1 MMERQGD
8 SQACMMI
15 VDLDEFVPATHLLR
29 QVKQRVDFTFIYDKV
44 KHLYKPGGRPAE
56 PVLLVK
62 MWLIGYMYGITSE
75 RRLEQEVNMNLAYR
89 WFLGLALNER
99 VPDHSTLSNNR
110 NGRFKDGTL
119 FLDVFEGIVEQ
130 CKQAG
135 LIQGKAVVTDST
147 HVKANVNDALRE
159 TVTVT
164 KEPSE
169 YFKTL
174 EATARKLE
182 AVADEKRQGKK
193 RGRKGGGSSAKP
205 KEREE
210 VRSQT
215 DPDAA
220 ILGRPGKP
228 SGFHYLAHVTVEP
241 THGIVVDA
249 LATPSNLSDHEPYVG
264 CIRRAKKRINVEEA
278 AADAGYDFI
287 AVHQPLAELGV
298 TTYIPAV
305 EHRSG
310 TDDGSR
316 FSVRDFVYDPETDAF
331 HCPGGKTLSFTS
343 VKDFDK
349 MYRAKQ
355 KDCKA
360 CPLASQCLSA
370 SAKYRRLNRPIHQ
383 EYLEAAHERNKTER
397 YMNLMRQRRI
407 WSEGTFA
414 ILKAC
419 HGLRRA
425 IRRGLDNMQEQ
436 LLMASTALN
445 MRRMV
450 AAMK

>member
-8 SQACMMI
+8 SQTCMMI
-15 VDLDEFVPATHLLR
+15 VDLDKFVPATHLLR
-29 QVKQRVDFTFIYDKV
+29 QVKRNVDFTFIYDKV

-89 WFLGLALNER
+89 WFLGLPLDER

-135 LIQGKAVVTDST
+135 LIEGRAVVTDST
-147 HVKANVNDALRE
+147 HVKANVNDEVRE

-174 EATARKLE
+174 EATAREL
-182 AVADEKRQGKK
+182 AASADEKRQGKK
-193 RGRKGGGSSAKP
+193 RGRKGGGSVAKP

-210 VRSQT
+210 VRSKT
-215 DPDAA
+215 DPDAGV
-220 ILGRPGKP
+220 LGRPGKP

-241 THGIVVDA
+241 SHGIVVDA
-249 LATPSNLSDHEPYVG
+249 MATAANLSDHEPYVG
-264 CIRRAKKRINVEEA
+264 CIRRTKKRIEVEEA
-278 AADAGYDFI
+278 AADAGYDYI
-287 AVHQPLAELGV
+287 SVHQPLAEIGV
-298 TTYIPAV
+298 TTYVPAV

-310 TDDGSR
+310 SADGSR
-316 FSVRDFVYDPETDAF
+316 FTVRDFVYEPETDSF
-331 HCPGGKTLSFTS
+331 RCPGGKTLSFSS
-343 VKDFDK
+343 VVDFDK
-349 MYRAKQ
+349 VYRAKQ

-360 CPLASQCLSA
+360 CPLAAQCLSV
-370 SAKYRRLNRPIHQ
+370 SKKYRDLRRPIHQ
-383 EYLEAAHERNKTER
+383 EYLEEAHQRNNTQRHNE
-397 YMNLMRQRRI
+397 LMRKRRI

-414 ILKAC
+414 ILKAR

-425 IRRGLDNMQEQ
+425 IRRGLDKMQEQ
-436 LLMASTALN
+436 LYMATAALN
-445 MRRMV
+445 MCRMV
-450 AAMK
+450 AAMR

>member
-8 SQACMMI
+8 SQVCMMI
-15 VDLDEFVPATHLLR
+15 VDLDQFVPALHLLR
-29 QVKQRVDFTFIYDKV
+29 QVKRKVDFSFVYEKV
-44 KHLYKPGGRPAE
+44 KHLYKEGGRPAE
-56 PVLLVK
+56 PVLLIK
-62 MWLIGYMYGITSE
+62 MWLIGYMYDITSE

-89 WFLGLALNER
+89 WFLGIPLNER

-119 FLDVFEGIVEQ
+119 FEDVFEGIVAQ

-147 HVKANVNDALRE
+147 HVKANVNDELRE
-159 TVTVT
+159 AATVT

-169 YFKTL
+169 YFKAL
-174 EATARKLE
+174 EATARELN
-182 AVADEKRQGKK
+182 ATADEKRTGKK
-193 RGRKGGGSSAKP
+193 PGGKGGGSTAKP
-205 KEREE
+205 KERVE
-210 VRSQT
+210 VRSKT
-215 DPDAA
+215 DPEAG

-241 THGIVVDA
+241 SHGIVVDA
-249 LATPSNLSDHEPYVG
+249 LATAANQADHESCVG
-264 CIRRAKKRINVEEA
+264 CIRRTKKRIDVEEA

-287 AVHQPLAELGV
+287 SVHQPLALLGV

-310 TDDGSR
+310 SDDGSR
-316 FSVRDFVYDPETDAF
+316 FSVRDFVYDPQTDSF
-331 HCPGGKTLSFTS
+331 RCPGGKTLPFTS

-349 MYRAKQ
+349 IYRAKQ
-355 KDCKA
+355 RECKV
-360 CPLASQCLSA
+360 CPLAAQCLSP
-370 SAKYRRLNRPIHQ
+370 SAKYRRLSRPIHQ
-383 EYLEAAHERNKTER
+383 EFLEAAHERNNTER
-397 YMNLMRQRRI
+397 YAELMRKRRI

-414 ILKAC
+414 ILKAR
-419 HGLRRA
+419 HSLGRA
-425 IRRGLDNMQEQ
+425 IRRGLGKMQEQ

-445 MRRMV
+445 IRRMV
-450 AAMK
+450 AAMQ

>member
-1 MMERQGD
+1 MERQGD
-8 SQACMMI
+8 SQVCMMM

-29 QVKQRVDFTFIYDKV
+29 QVKRKVDFAFIYDKV
-44 KHLYKPGGRPAE
+44 KHLYKQGGRPAE

-89 WFLGLALNER
+89 WFLGISLNER

-130 CKQAG
+130 CKRAG

-147 HVKANVNDALRE
+147 HVEANVNDALRE

-169 YFKTL
+169 YFKAL
-174 EATARKLE
+174 EATAQELNEALDQQRK
-182 AVADEKRQGKK
+182 GKK
-193 RGRKGGGSSAKP
+193 RGPKGGGSVAEP
-205 KEREE
+205 EEREE
-210 VRSQT
+210 VRNKT
-215 DPDAA
+215 DPDAG

-249 LATPSNLSDHEPYVG
+249 IATPANQSDHEPYVG
-264 CIRRAKKRINVEEA
+264 SIRRTKQRIEVEEA
-278 AADAGYDFI
+278 AADAGYDFVS
-287 AVHQPLAELGV
+287 VHQPLAAMGV

-310 TDDGSR
+310 NDDGSR
-316 FSVRDFVYDPETDAF
+316 FNIRDFVYEPESDSF
-331 HCPGGKTLSFTS
+331 RCPGGKTLPFTS
-343 VKDFDK
+343 VKNFYK
-349 MYRAKQ
+349 VYRAKQ
-355 KDCKA
+355 PDCRA
-360 CPLASQCLSA
+360 CPLASQCISP
-370 SAKYRRLNRPIHQ
+370 SVKYRAVQRAIHQ
-383 EYLEAAHERNKTER
+383 EYLEQSHQRNSTLR
-397 YMNLMRQRRI
+397 YNELMRERRI

-414 ILKAC
+414 ILKAR

-436 LLMASTALN
+436 LLMASAALN
-445 MRRMV
+445 LCRMV
-450 AAMK
+450 AAIR